1 MNVGYDHLSTT
12 DVATILGVN
21 RTNVT
26 IWCREGYIKFTN
38 VGDGNKRPR
47 YMFDEDE
54 VERVRRLRE
63 KYGRNW
69 ILYAKSNEVKPA
81 KPIAKANDLDTMID
95 PDDYIPDD
103 TDEITGYI
111 KKIRALKVQR
121 DKLLVE
127 LDSIDESIKTMREKV
142 IAAI

>member
-1 MNVGYDHLSTT
+1 MNVGYDHLSTS

-26 IWCREGYIKFTN
+26 IWCRNGYIKYTN

-63 KYGRNW
+63 KYGKNW
-69 ILYAKSNEVKPA
+69 ILYSKSNEAKPA
-81 KPIAKANDLDTMID
+81 EPVSTATIITAIN

-103 TDEITGYI
+103 TEEIAGYI
-111 KKIRALKVQR
+111 KKIRALKIQR
-121 DKLLVE
+121 DKLLAE
-127 LDSIDESIKTMREKV
+127 LDSIDETIKTMKAKV
-142 IAAI
+142 IESI